1 MIHRATL
8 VPLSFLGLENLCEQW
23 HPLVGTWGDDLIQL
37 ILTQKMAPTNV
48 VPSGSS
54 RTTFLPPVPLKTP
67 VFVPSGWVTRPVR

>member
-37 ILTQKMAPTNV
+37 ILTQKNGPNKRC
-48 VPSGSS
+48 PIWL
-54 RTTFLPPVPLKTP
+54 LPDHLSPPGATQNTGICAIWL
-67 VFVPSGWVTRPVR
+67 GY